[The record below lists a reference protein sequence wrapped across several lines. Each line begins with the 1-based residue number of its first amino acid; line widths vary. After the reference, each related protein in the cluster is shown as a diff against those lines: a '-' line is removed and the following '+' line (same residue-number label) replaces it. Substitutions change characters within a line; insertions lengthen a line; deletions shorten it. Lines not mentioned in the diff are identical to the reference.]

1 MKKKTVLIN
10 SLETYYEIAGS
21 GPAILILH
29 GWGGSSSSWA
39 KIKTIISEKGYK
51 VICPDFPGFGKSQ
64 VPKTAWGVSEYVEWT
79 RSFIKSLGLN
89 KVFIIGHSF
98 GGRVAISLTSNYPEN
113 VESLILCSAAGIK
126 HNPNL
131 KTKTIFKLAKIGN
144 AIFSL
149 KFLTGIKNKAR
160 DFFYIFLRHQDYAKA
175 NPTMRGIMKE
185 VLAED
190 LSPLLLKINV
200 KTLIVWGDKD
210 EIVSSKDAF
219 IFKEKI
225 EISKLEFLSGV
236 GHSPHLEEPEK
247 LADIILKFL
256 N

>member
-1 MKKKTVLIN
+1 MNKKTVLIN
-10 SLETYYEIAGS
+10 GLETYYEIAGV

-29 GWGGSSSSWA
+29 GWGGSSSSWS
-39 KIKTIISEKGYK
+39 KIKTTIAGNGYS

-64 VPKTAWGVSEYVEWT
+64 VPKTTWGISEYVEWT
-79 RSFIKSLGLN
+79 RNFMKSLNLD

-98 GGRVAISLTSNYPEN
+98 GGRVAISLTSHYPEN
-113 VESLILCSAAGIK
+113 VESLILCSSAGIK
-126 HNPNL
+126 HDPSL
-131 KTKTIFKLAKIGN
+131 KTKTIFKLAKIWN

-149 KFLTGIKNKAR
+149 KLLIGIKDRAR
-160 DFFYIFLRHQDYAKA
+160 DFFYLFLRHKDYAKA
-175 NPTMRGIMKE
+175 NLAMKEIMKK

-190 LSPLLLKINV
+190 LSPLLSKINV

-210 EIVSSKDAF
+210 KIVSPKDAF

-225 EISKLEFLSGV
+225 EKSKLELLSGV